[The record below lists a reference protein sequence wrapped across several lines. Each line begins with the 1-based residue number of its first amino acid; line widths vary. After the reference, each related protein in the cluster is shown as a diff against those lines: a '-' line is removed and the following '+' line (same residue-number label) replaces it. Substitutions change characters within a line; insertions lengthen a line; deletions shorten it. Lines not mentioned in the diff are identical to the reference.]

1 MITAEK
7 LQELTTLSPANL
19 TSLVNSNTRGVIIS
33 DAKFIGITNGGQF
46 CYKVVYNLYKEEDEL
61 GKVFVSFN
69 HFTNVITA
77 DL

>member
-1 MITAEK
+1 MVFFATGRVEKWMILIYVRISRLFCFYLK
-7 LQELTTLSPANL
+7 LLFA
-19 TSLVNSNTRGVIIS
+19 IIVQLKG
-33 DAKFIGITNGGQF
+33 DY
-46 CYKVVYNLYKEEDEL
+46 CKVVYNLYKEEDEL